1 MADNTD
7 EEHLDNSTN
16 TQSEN
21 PSHEIIPTKDRETI
35 NPKQE
40 TGNMEVHHHPDS
52 HHKRKHFKEYFLE
65 FLMIFLAVTL
75 GFFAEN
81 LREHFTDRAKE
92 KEYMQ
97 GMVNDLKAD
106 TAFLNLIIVLN
117 DMQRRGCDT
126 LIDVLAGNPDNNK
139 TAAYAYALYLKYA
152 WDYYNVAFHTG
163 TYSQLVNN
171 GGLRIISNHEVIK
184 AITDYGGWTTIMNS
198 TEQDFRHLHTSI
210 IDNGGK
216 NVFSNRYLKN
226 FEDSVYANTP
236 DSSNLDFL
244 FYPTEKI
251 ISSITNKTTVK
262 LMTNDASS
270 LANFQNDLGNYRSY
284 LIYYNSHL
292 KVTNQYAKN
301 LIHLIT
307 SRYNFE

>member
-1 MADNTD
+1 MTDNTD
-7 EEHLDNSTN
+7 EEHFDSPTN

-21 PSHEIIPTKDRETI
+21 PLDKIIPTKDTETI
-35 NPKQE
+35 NANKEPE
-40 TGNMEVHHHPDS
+40 NMEVHHHPDL
-52 HHKRKHFKEYFLE
+52 HHRRKHFKEYFLE

-106 TAFLNLIIVLN
+106 TAFLNLIIFFN
-117 DMQRRGCDT
+117 DTQRKGCDT
-126 LIDVLAGNPDNNK
+126 LIDILAGNSDNNK

-152 WDYYNVAFHTG
+152 WDYYNVAFHIG
-163 TYSQLVNN
+163 TYSQLINN
-171 GGLRIISNHEVIK
+171 KYLRIISNHEVIK
-184 AITDYGGWTTIMNS
+184 AIMDYGIWMSLMNS
-198 TEQDFRHLHTSI
+198 TEEDFRHLHTSI

-226 FEDSVYANTP
+226 FEDSVYSITP

-251 ISSITNKTTVK
+251 ISSITNKATVK
-262 LMTNDASS
+262 FMTNDAIS

-284 LIYYNSHL
+284 LIYYNSPFESN
-292 KVTNQYAKN
+292 KTIRSKSNSSYT
-301 LIHLIT
+301 IT
-307 SRYNFE
+307 IYS